1 MAVLGVIFVVLTKSV
16 VTPLLSIPQVAIYVR
31 TLVHGGIYASFLGY
45 IWFGAAQLLFTAF
58 AVTYVARWCAEDA
71 DGRLELIL
79 SNPES
84 RWAIV
89 VERAAV
95 FAIGAFFVASVS
107 AAAVGLA
114 ARNQAIDIDAARL
127 AAASLELV
135 PLALVFGAAGSLLA
149 AWKPRAALGV
159 VGGLAFAS
167 YLISELGS
175 FLRWP
180 LWVQD
185 ISPFTLYGSPL
196 AAGIDSTGLS
206 IMLVVVVLGF
216 VASMLVLQRRDVGA

>member
-1 MAVLGVIFVVLTKSV
+1 L
-16 VTPLLSIPQVAIYVR
+16 
-31 TLVHGGIYASFLGY
+31 ASPR
-45 IWFGAAQLLFTAF
+45 I
-58 AVTYVARWCAEDA
+58 E
-71 DGRLELIL
+71 
-79 SNPES
+79 
-84 RWAIV
+84 
-89 VERAAV
+89 
-95 FAIGAFFVASVS
+95 
-107 AAAVGLA
+107 
-114 ARNQAIDIDAARL
+114 IDAARL

-159 VGGLAFAS
+159 LGGFAFVS

-180 LWVQD
+180 PWVQD

-206 IMLVVVVLGF
+206 IMLVFVGLGF
-216 VASMLVLQRRDVGA
+216 AAGILVLQRRDVGA